1 MIKVL
6 FVCMGNICRSPT
18 AEAVFRKM
26 VTDAGIGSE
35 VAVDSAGTHGYRVGE
50 APDVRSQLAGRKR
63 GYDLS
68 AHRARQITLDDYSSA
83 DFILAMDW
91 ENLSELQRQCPPVF
105 RHKLHLLMRYAS
117 EYDAAVIPDPY
128 YGGTNGFNLVLDYC
142 EDACQ
147 GLLEIVKRRVSMYAP
162 APQPQKGEAEH

>member
-1 MIKVL
+1 MVITSAKRLTSVL
-6 FVCMGNICRSPT
+6 SWPDASAATICP
-18 AEAVFRKM
+18 
-26 VTDAGIGSE
+26 
-35 VAVDSAGTHGYRVGE
+35 
-50 APDVRSQLAGRKR
+50 L
-63 GYDLS
+63 
-68 AHRARQITLDDYSSA
+68 RARQITLDDYSSA

>member
-1 MIKVL
+1 MVITSAKRLTSVL
-6 FVCMGNICRSPT
+6 SWPDASAATICPLT
-18 AEAVFRKM
+18 
-26 VTDAGIGSE
+26 
-35 VAVDSAGTHGYRVGE
+35 
-50 APDVRSQLAGRKR
+50 GRAKSR
-63 GYDLS
+63 LM
-68 AHRARQITLDDYSSA
+68 T
-83 DFILAMDW
+83 ILAMDW

>member
-18 AEAVFRKM
+18 AEAVLRHM
-26 VTDAGIGSE
+26 VEEAGIASE
-35 VAVDSAGTHGYRVGE
+35 VTVDSAGTHAYHVGE
-50 APDVRSQLAGRKR
+50 APDMRSQLAARKR
-63 GYDLS
+63 GYDMS
-68 AHRARQITLDDYSSA
+68 MHRARQIVAADYREC

-91 ENLSELQRQCPPVF
+91 ENLSELQRQCPPLF
-105 RHKLHLLMRYAS
+105 KHKLHLLMRYAS

-128 YGGTNGFNLVLDYC
+128 YGGANGFSLVLDYC

-147 GLLEIVKRRVSMYAP
+147 GLMEIIRRRVSMYAP
-162 APQPQKGEAEH
+162 ATGKPADL

>member
-1 MIKVL
+1 
-6 FVCMGNICRSPT
+6 
-18 AEAVFRKM
+18 M
-26 VTDAGIGSE
+26 VADIGISSE
-35 VAVDSAGTHGYRVGE
+35 VSVDSAGTHAYHVGE

-68 AHRARQITLDDYSSA
+68 GHRARQVTVEDYREY

-91 ENLSELQRQCPPVF
+91 ENLSELQRQCPPML

-128 YGGTNGFNLVLDYC
+128 YGGTSGFNLVLDYC
-142 EDACQ
+142 EDACA
-147 GLLEIVKRRVSMYAP
+147 GLLEIVKRRVAMYAP
-162 APQPQKGEAEH
+162 SLIQETESR

>member
-1 MIKVL
+1 MRELKPRITENGIAPVL
-6 FVCMGNICRSPT
+6 
-18 AEAVFRKM
+18 
-26 VTDAGIGSE
+26 
-35 VAVDSAGTHGYRVGE
+35 
-50 APDVRSQLAGRKR
+50 
-63 GYDLS
+63 
-68 AHRARQITLDDYSSA
+68 
-83 DFILAMDW
+83 
-91 ENLSELQRQCPPVF
+91 

>member
-1 MIKVL
+1 
-6 FVCMGNICRSPT
+6 
-18 AEAVFRKM
+18 M
-26 VTDAGIGSE
+26 VIT
-35 VAVDSAGTHGYRVGE
+35 SAKRLTS
-50 APDVRSQLAGRKR
+50 RSQLAGRKR

-147 GLLEIVKRRVSMYAP
+147 GLLEIVKRPCIDVCPGSPASEGRSGALVSEVLFFP
-162 APQPQKGEAEH
+162 LI